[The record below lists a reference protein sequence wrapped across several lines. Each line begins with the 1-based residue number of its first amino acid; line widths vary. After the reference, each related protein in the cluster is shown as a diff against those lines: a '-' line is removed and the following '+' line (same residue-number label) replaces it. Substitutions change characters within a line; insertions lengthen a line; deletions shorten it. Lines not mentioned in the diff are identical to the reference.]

1 MRPLRMPTLLKDP
14 RRMRFSKR
22 NSFGHPVDNA
32 ELKADKPKLLV
43 AGILRFSSWNLPA
56 AARLFLWMS
65 GWAALSPDAK

>member
-1 MRPLRMPTLLKDP
+1 L
-14 RRMRFSKR
+14 
-22 NSFGHPVDNA
+22 GHPVDNA

-56 AARLFLWMS
+56 AARLFLWMA